1 MGSAKESPR
10 RALETLADCS
20 RENAAAEHTNRG
32 KRQHRATAA
41 GLDKQNQER
50 TMMRSLSGR
59 GFVEREKD
67 VGAEPV
73 GDLTHEFKQ
82 FKLFRLPSLP
92 HHQPDHCLPPS
103 PRSHRSNHHR
113 RSQTERGNPRPL
125 RKHTGACPQWNQT
138 STSAD
143 DKGARDPPHL
153 QVRRDPK
160 TADEEQIE
168 KETKLVDPSRL
179 RRTENRRG
187 GRERRRRKPFF

>member
-1 MGSAKESPR
+1 MPKKPTAREKTPPPNTRTEANVNTEPPQPVEETRNRLSKTPSPQ
-10 RALETLADCS
+10 T
-20 RENAAAEHTNRG
+20 
-32 KRQHRATAA
+32 QPPPV

-67 VGAEPV
+67 VGAEPSSS

-125 RKHTGACPQWNQT
+125 RKHTGACPQWNRT
-138 STSAD
+138 STSA
-143 DKGARDPPHL
+143 
-153 QVRRDPK
+153 
-160 TADEEQIE
+160 
-168 KETKLVDPSRL
+168 
-179 RRTENRRG
+179 
-187 GRERRRRKPFF
+187 